1 MLRDEPDRLQ
11 FFLLI
16 SQLILFITNLVP
28 PIPQSNTTA
37 HHFSNFCVVT
47 IWIMLDLIKISAIS
61 LTFFT
66 FYTPRI
72 VIVAMS
78 FFITSTTIWI
88 YIPSPDRNR
97 SGTTQSSSRRD
108 GPPGGGRDPDRNREE
123 VRPAGV
129 VPDRNRAGGSPCRH
143 RACPPSR
150 GGSGSESESLG
161 RMSDHLGKLLWS
173 SRGGSGTIFRTLSGS
188 GTIFMAL
195 SGSGKW
201 WSLQIA
207 DNCIACA
214 LLQSRVCWIWLKFL
228 L

>member
-16 SQLILFITNLVP
+16 SQLILLITNLVP

-78 FFITSTTIWI
+78 FFITSTTI
-88 YIPSPDRNR
+88 
-97 SGTTQSSSRRD
+97 
-108 GPPGGGRDPDRNREE
+108 
-123 VRPAGV
+123 
-129 VPDRNRAGGSPCRH
+129 
-143 RACPPSR
+143 
-150 GGSGSESESLG
+150 
-161 RMSDHLGKLLWS
+161 
-173 SRGGSGTIFRTLSGS
+173 
-188 GTIFMAL
+188 
-195 SGSGKW
+195 
-201 WSLQIA
+201 
-207 DNCIACA
+207 
-214 LLQSRVCWIWLKFL
+214 
-228 L
+228 